1 MLISPLRKWFTAMN
15 PKTLTA
21 TATSATVGALTAY
34 YLLGA
39 FNVVRYVL
47 TVIGVMLAQAG
58 VNMVS
63 DYYDYGSG
71 ADLAYARSG
80 IRHRVLPIIDLGL
93 SSRTMMIGG
102 YSLIGIAA
110 LIGLYLGLVVNVY
123 VVAVLIITG
132 AVLGISYSAPPLKL
146 RYRGIGEVFA
156 ALALGPLTGLGAFVV
171 QTGYPAIQPFINT
184 LPNACFTMLAL
195 LAAGML
201 HRETDVTVGKRTL
214 AVILGVRGSGWLS
227 ILITA
232 VLYASL
238 ALSVLLGYL
247 PPLSLVAVV
256 TLPIALYYIRPM
268 MSGVLDNN
276 GYRRLRALWG
286 GTFSVRVL
294 YMVLVIA
301 SMVVARLVW

>member
-1 MLISPLRKWFTAMN
+1 MLISPPLRKWFTAMN

-71 ADLAYARSG
+71 GADLAYARSG
-80 IRHRVLPIIDLGL
+80 IRHRVLPIIDLGGL

-132 AVLGISYSAPPLKL
+132 GAVLGISYSAPPLKL
-146 RYRGIGEVFA
+146 RYRG
-156 ALALGPLTGLGAFVV
+156 
-171 QTGYPAIQPFINT
+171 
-184 LPNACFTMLAL
+184 
-195 LAAGML
+195 
-201 HRETDVTVGKRTL
+201 HR
-214 AVILGVRGSGWLS
+214 
-227 ILITA
+227 
-232 VLYASL
+232 
-238 ALSVLLGYL
+238 
-247 PPLSLVAVV
+247 
-256 TLPIALYYIRPM
+256 
-268 MSGVLDNN
+268 
-276 GYRRLRALWG
+276 
-286 GTFSVRVL
+286 
-294 YMVLVIA
+294 
-301 SMVVARLVW
+301 